1 MITRRTFV
9 KTTAVCLAAN
19 ALPLYALAPLTI
31 GIGTFSYH
39 ALSFDDMIAQLE
51 ILLPTNGLH
60 NQQIEMSRGEFMVMS
75 HPSDEL
81 VRASREKLDKAGIRC
96 VSYYAATLKNEQD
109 VASAVRIAQLLGA
122 HNITGD
128 ATGNDL
134 LKHIDRRVT
143 EAGLTFSIHNHFFPG
158 VKFPYESPE
167 DVLTA
172 LAPLSA
178 NCGATADTGHF
189 AACGY
194 DPVDA
199 VRKLAPR
206 LNSAGRLGCARLV
219 VELLT
224 TTNAQKA
231 RDLAQKTFDISKQE
245 QKLGALSSY
254 DTLAAEQALALSESA
269 LVVAQN
275 AYEKAKVNIDQST
288 GTTLDRMN
296 VSIDDAKSGVVT
308 HM

>member
-39 ALSFDDMIAQLE
+39 ALSFDDMMAQLE

-81 VRASREKLDKAGIRC
+81 VRTSREKLDKAGIRC

-128 ATGNDL
+128 ATGGDL
-134 LKHIDRRVT
+134 LKHIDRSVT

-206 LNSAGRLGCARLV
+206 LNLVHLKDVKAVHSGENVLLGSGIAKIPEVEAELHRQNFRRLV
-219 VELLT
+219 AIE
-224 TTNAQKA
+224 
-231 RDLAQKTFDISKQE
+231 
-245 QKLGALSSY
+245 
-254 DTLAAEQALALSESA
+254 
-269 LVVAQN
+269 
-275 AYEKAKVNIDQST
+275 YEKEGNDDVRDDMQT
-288 GTTLDRMN
+288 N
-296 VSIDDAKSGVVT
+296 VAFAWQYGFSGA
-308 HM
+308 

>member
-9 KTTAVCLAAN
+9 KSAAAGFVAS
-19 ALPLYALAPLTI
+19 ALPAYALAPLTI

-39 ALSFDDMIAQLE
+39 ALSFDDMMAQLE

-60 NQQIEMSRGEFMVMS
+60 NQQIEMSRGEYMVMS

-81 VRASREKLDKAGIRC
+81 FRTAKAKLDKARIKC
-96 VSYYAATLKNEQD
+96 VSYYAATLKNEQE
-109 VASAVRIAQLLGA
+109 VAQAVGFAKLLGA

-128 ATGNDL
+128 ATGTDL
-134 LKHIDRRVT
+134 LKHIDRSVT

-167 DVLTA
+167 AVLNA
-172 LAPLSA
+172 LTGLSS

-206 LNSAGRLGCARLV
+206 LNLVHLKDVKAVGHGDNVLLGSGIAKISEVEAELHRQNFRRLV
-219 VELLT
+219 AIE
-224 TTNAQKA
+224 
-231 RDLAQKTFDISKQE
+231 
-245 QKLGALSSY
+245 
-254 DTLAAEQALALSESA
+254 
-269 LVVAQN
+269 
-275 AYEKAKVNIDQST
+275 YEKEGDDDVRDDMRT
-288 GTTLDRMN
+288 N
-296 VSIDDAKSGVVT
+296 VAFAWQYGFSGA
-308 HM
+308 

>member
-1 MITRRTFV
+1 MITRRTFL
-9 KTTAVCLAAN
+9 KSTAAGLVASS
-19 ALPLYALAPLTI
+19 LPAYALAPLTI

-39 ALSFDDMIAQLE
+39 ALSFDDMMAQLE

-60 NQQIEMSRGEFMVMS
+60 NQQIEMSRGEYMVMS

-81 VRASREKLDKAGIRC
+81 LRMAKAKLDRAGIKC
-96 VSYYAATLKNEQD
+96 VSYYAATLKNEQE
-109 VASAVRIAQLLGA
+109 VAQAVGFAKVLGA

-128 ATGNDL
+128 ATGSDL
-134 LKHIDRRVT
+134 LKRIDRSVT

-167 DVLTA
+167 DVLKA
-172 LAPLSA
+172 LEGLSA

-206 LNSAGRLGCARLV
+206 LNLVHLKDVKAIGHGDNVLLGSGIAKIPEVEAELHRQNFRRLV
-219 VELLT
+219 AIE
-224 TTNAQKA
+224 
-231 RDLAQKTFDISKQE
+231 
-245 QKLGALSSY
+245 
-254 DTLAAEQALALSESA
+254 
-269 LVVAQN
+269 
-275 AYEKAKVNIDQST
+275 YEKEGDDDVRDDMRT
-288 GTTLDRMN
+288 N
-296 VSIDDAKSGVVT
+296 VAFAWQYGFSGA
-308 HM
+308 

>member
-1 MITRRTFV
+1 MITRRTFL
-9 KTTAVCLAAN
+9 KSTAAGLVASSIPA
-19 ALPLYALAPLTI
+19 YALAPLTI

-39 ALSFDDMIAQLE
+39 ALSFDDMMAQLE

-60 NQQIEMSRGEFMVMS
+60 NQQIEMSRGEYMVMS

-81 VRASREKLDKAGIRC
+81 FRTAKAKLDKAGIKC
-96 VSYYAATLKNEQD
+96 VSYYAATLKNEQE
-109 VASAVRIAQLLGA
+109 VAQAVGFAKLLGA

-128 ATGNDL
+128 ATGSDL
-134 LKHIDRRVT
+134 LKHIDRSVT

-167 DVLTA
+167 DVLKA
-172 LAPLSA
+172 LEGLSA

-206 LNSAGRLGCARLV
+206 LNLVHLKDVKAVGHGDNVLLGSGIAKIPEVEAELHRQNFRRLV
-219 VELLT
+219 AIE
-224 TTNAQKA
+224 
-231 RDLAQKTFDISKQE
+231 
-245 QKLGALSSY
+245 
-254 DTLAAEQALALSESA
+254 
-269 LVVAQN
+269 
-275 AYEKAKVNIDQST
+275 YEKEGDDDVRDDMRT
-288 GTTLDRMN
+288 N
-296 VSIDDAKSGVVT
+296 VAFAWQYGFSGA
-308 HM
+308 

>member
-1 MITRRTFV
+1 MITRRTFL
-9 KTTAVCLAAN
+9 KSAA
-19 ALPLYALAPLTI
+19 AGLVASSIPAYALAPLTV

-39 ALSFDDMIAQLE
+39 ALSFDDMMAQLE

-60 NQQIEMSRGEFMVMS
+60 NQQIEMSRGEYMVMS

-81 VRASREKLDKAGIRC
+81 FRTAKAKLDKAGIKC
-96 VSYYAATLKNEQD
+96 VSYYAATLKNEQE
-109 VASAVRIAQLLGA
+109 VAQAVGFAKLLGA

-128 ATGNDL
+128 ATGSDL
-134 LKHIDRRVT
+134 LKHIDRSVT

-167 DVLTA
+167 DVLKA
-172 LAPLSA
+172 LAGLSA

-206 LNSAGRLGCARLV
+206 LNLVHLKDVKAVGHGDNVLLGTGIAKIPEVEAELHRQNFRRLV
-219 VELLT
+219 AIE
-224 TTNAQKA
+224 
-231 RDLAQKTFDISKQE
+231 
-245 QKLGALSSY
+245 
-254 DTLAAEQALALSESA
+254 
-269 LVVAQN
+269 
-275 AYEKAKVNIDQST
+275 YEKEGDDDVRDDMRT
-288 GTTLDRMN
+288 N
-296 VSIDDAKSGVVT
+296 VAFAWKYGFSGA
-308 HM
+308 

>member
-1 MITRRTFV
+1 MITRRAFL
-9 KTTAVCLAAN
+9 KSAA
-19 ALPLYALAPLTI
+19 AGLVASSIPAYALAPLTI

-39 ALSFDDMIAQLE
+39 ALSFDDMMAQLE

-60 NQQIEMSRGEFMVMS
+60 NQQIEMSRGEYMVMS

-81 VRASREKLDKAGIRC
+81 FRTAKAKLDKAGIKC
-96 VSYYAATLKNEQD
+96 VSYYAATLKNEQE
-109 VASAVRIAQLLGA
+109 VAQAVGFAKLLGA

-128 ATGNDL
+128 ATGSDL
-134 LKHIDRRVT
+134 LKHIDRSVT

-167 DVLTA
+167 DVLKA
-172 LAPLSA
+172 LEGLSA

-206 LNSAGRLGCARLV
+206 LNLVHLKDVKAVGHGDNVLLGSGIAKIPEVEAELHRQNFRRLV
-219 VELLT
+219 AIE
-224 TTNAQKA
+224 
-231 RDLAQKTFDISKQE
+231 
-245 QKLGALSSY
+245 
-254 DTLAAEQALALSESA
+254 
-269 LVVAQN
+269 
-275 AYEKAKVNIDQST
+275 YEKEGDDDVRDDMRA
-288 GTTLDRMN
+288 N
-296 VSIDDAKSGVVT
+296 VAFAWKYGFSGA
-308 HM
+308 

>member
-1 MITRRTFV
+1 MP
-9 KTTAVCLAAN
+9 A
-19 ALPLYALAPLTI
+19 YALAPLTI

-39 ALSFDDMIAQLE
+39 ALSFDDMMAQLE

-60 NQQIEMSRGEFMVMS
+60 NQQIEMSRGEYMVMS

-81 VRASREKLDKAGIRC
+81 FRTAKAKLDKANIKC
-96 VSYYAATLKNEQD
+96 VSYYAATLKNEQE
-109 VASAVRIAQLLGA
+109 VAQAVGFAKLLGA

-128 ATGNDL
+128 ATGSDL
-134 LKHIDRRVT
+134 LKHIDRSVT

-167 DVLTA
+167 DVLKA
-172 LAPLSA
+172 LEGLSA

-206 LNSAGRLGCARLV
+206 LNLVHLKDVKAVGHGDNVLLGSGIAKIPEVEAELHRQNFRRLV
-219 VELLT
+219 AIE
-224 TTNAQKA
+224 
-231 RDLAQKTFDISKQE
+231 
-245 QKLGALSSY
+245 
-254 DTLAAEQALALSESA
+254 
-269 LVVAQN
+269 
-275 AYEKAKVNIDQST
+275 YEKEGDDDVRDDMRT
-288 GTTLDRMN
+288 N
-296 VSIDDAKSGVVT
+296 VAFAWKYGFSGA
-308 HM
+308 

>member
-19 ALPLYALAPLTI
+19 TLPLYALAPLTI

-39 ALSFDDMIAQLE
+39 ALSFDDMMAQLE

-81 VRASREKLDKAGIRC
+81 VRTSREKLDKARIRC

-128 ATGNDL
+128 ATGGDL
-134 LKHIDRRVT
+134 LKHIDGSVT

-178 NCGATADTGHF
+178 SCGATADTGHF

-206 LNSAGRLGCARLV
+206 LNLVHLKDVKAVHSGENVLLGSGIAKIPEVEAELHRQNFRRLV
-219 VELLT
+219 AIE
-224 TTNAQKA
+224 
-231 RDLAQKTFDISKQE
+231 
-245 QKLGALSSY
+245 
-254 DTLAAEQALALSESA
+254 
-269 LVVAQN
+269 
-275 AYEKAKVNIDQST
+275 YEKEGDDDVRDDMRT
-288 GTTLDRMN
+288 N
-296 VSIDDAKSGVVT
+296 VAFAWQYGFSGA
-308 HM
+308 

>member
-1 MITRRTFV
+1 MTTRRTFV
-9 KTTAVCLAAN
+9 KTTALCLAAS

-39 ALSFDDMIAQLE
+39 ALSLDDMMAQLE

-81 VRASREKLDKAGIRC
+81 VQTTRAKLDKAGIRC

-109 VASAVRIAQLLGA
+109 VASAVRFAKLLGA

-128 ATGNDL
+128 ATGTDL
-134 LKHIDRRVT
+134 LKHIDRSVT

-158 VKFPYESPE
+158 VKFAYESPE
-167 DVLTA
+167 NVLQA
-172 LAPLSA
+172 LAGLSA
-178 NCGATADTGHF
+178 NCGAAADTGHF

-199 VRKLAPR
+199 VRKLGPR
-206 LNSAGRLGCARLV
+206 LNLVHLKDVKAVGHADNVLLGSGIARIPEVEAELHRQNFRHLV
-219 VELLT
+219 AIE
-224 TTNAQKA
+224 
-231 RDLAQKTFDISKQE
+231 
-245 QKLGALSSY
+245 
-254 DTLAAEQALALSESA
+254 
-269 LVVAQN
+269 
-275 AYEKAKVNIDQST
+275 YEKEGDDDVRDDMRT
-288 GTTLDRMN
+288 N
-296 VSIDDAKSGVVT
+296 VAFAWKYGFSGA
-308 HM
+308 

>member
-9 KTTAVCLAAN
+9 TTTAVCLAAN
-19 ALPLYALAPLTI
+19 TLPLYALAPLTI

-39 ALSFDDMIAQLE
+39 ALSFDDMMAQLE

-81 VRASREKLDKAGIRC
+81 VRTSREKLDKARIRC
-96 VSYYAATLKNEQD
+96 VSYYAATLKNEQE
-109 VASAVRIAQLLGA
+109 VASAVRIAQLLGS

-128 ATGNDL
+128 ATGGDL
-134 LKHIDRRVT
+134 LKHIDRSVT

-167 DVLTA
+167 EVLTA

-178 NCGATADTGHF
+178 SCGATADTGHF

-206 LNSAGRLGCARLV
+206 LNLVHLKDVKAVHSGENVLLGSGIAKIPEVEAELHRQNFRRLV
-219 VELLT
+219 AIE
-224 TTNAQKA
+224 
-231 RDLAQKTFDISKQE
+231 
-245 QKLGALSSY
+245 
-254 DTLAAEQALALSESA
+254 
-269 LVVAQN
+269 
-275 AYEKAKVNIDQST
+275 YEKEGDDDVRDDMRT
-288 GTTLDRMN
+288 N
-296 VSIDDAKSGVVT
+296 VAFAWQYGFSGA
-308 HM
+308 

>member
-9 KTTAVCLAAN
+9 TTTAVCLAAN
-19 ALPLYALAPLTI
+19 TLPLYALAPLTI

-39 ALSFDDMIAQLE
+39 ALSFDDMMAQLE

-81 VRASREKLDKAGIRC
+81 VRTSREKLDKAGIRC

-109 VASAVRIAQLLGA
+109 VASAVRIAQSLGA

-128 ATGNDL
+128 ATGGDL
-134 LKHIDRRVT
+134 LKHIDRSVT

-206 LNSAGRLGCARLV
+206 LNLVHLKDVKAVHSGENVLLGSGIAKIPEVEAELHRQNFRRLV
-219 VELLT
+219 AIE
-224 TTNAQKA
+224 
-231 RDLAQKTFDISKQE
+231 
-245 QKLGALSSY
+245 
-254 DTLAAEQALALSESA
+254 
-269 LVVAQN
+269 
-275 AYEKAKVNIDQST
+275 YEKEGDDDVRDDMRT
-288 GTTLDRMN
+288 N
-296 VSIDDAKSGVVT
+296 VAFAWQYGFSGA
-308 HM
+308 

>member
-1 MITRRTFV
+1 MITRRTFL
-9 KTTAVCLAAN
+9 KSTAGGLVASSIPA
-19 ALPLYALAPLTI
+19 YALAPLTI

-39 ALSFDDMIAQLE
+39 ALSFDDMMAQLE

-60 NQQIEMSRGEFMVMS
+60 NQQIEMSRGEYMVMS

-81 VRASREKLDKAGIRC
+81 FRTAKAKLDKAGIKC
-96 VSYYAATLKNEQD
+96 VSYYAATLKNEQE
-109 VASAVRIAQLLGA
+109 VAQAVDFAKLLGA

-128 ATGNDL
+128 ATGSDL
-134 LKHIDRRVT
+134 LKHIDRSVT

-167 DVLTA
+167 DVLKA
-172 LAPLSA
+172 LAGLSA

-206 LNSAGRLGCARLV
+206 LNLVHLKDVKAVGHGDNVLLGSGIAKIPEVEAELHRQNFRHLV
-219 VELLT
+219 AIE
-224 TTNAQKA
+224 
-231 RDLAQKTFDISKQE
+231 
-245 QKLGALSSY
+245 
-254 DTLAAEQALALSESA
+254 
-269 LVVAQN
+269 
-275 AYEKAKVNIDQST
+275 YEKEGDDDVRDDMRT
-288 GTTLDRMN
+288 N
-296 VSIDDAKSGVVT
+296 VAFAWKYGFSGA
-308 HM
+308 

>member
-1 MITRRTFV
+1 MITRRTFL
-9 KTTAVCLAAN
+9 KSTAAGLVASSIPA
-19 ALPLYALAPLTI
+19 YALAPLTI

-39 ALSFDDMIAQLE
+39 ALSFDDMMAQLE

-60 NQQIEMSRGEFMVMS
+60 NQQIEMSRGEYMVMS

-81 VRASREKLDKAGIRC
+81 FRTAKVKLDKAGIKC
-96 VSYYAATLKNEQD
+96 VSYYAATLKNEQEVGQA
-109 VASAVRIAQLLGA
+109 VAFAKLLGA

-128 ATGNDL
+128 ATGTDL
-134 LKHIDRRVT
+134 LKHIDRSVT

-167 DVLTA
+167 DVLNA
-172 LAPLSA
+172 LASLSA

-206 LNSAGRLGCARLV
+206 LNMVHLKDVKAVGHGDNVLLGSGIAKIPEVEAELHRQNFRRLV
-219 VELLT
+219 AIE
-224 TTNAQKA
+224 
-231 RDLAQKTFDISKQE
+231 
-245 QKLGALSSY
+245 
-254 DTLAAEQALALSESA
+254 
-269 LVVAQN
+269 
-275 AYEKAKVNIDQST
+275 YEKEGDDDVRDDMRT
-288 GTTLDRMN
+288 N
-296 VSIDDAKSGVVT
+296 VAFAWQYGFSGA
-308 HM
+308 

>member
-1 MITRRTFV
+1 MITRRTFL
-9 KTTAVCLAAN
+9 KSTAAGLVASSMPA
-19 ALPLYALAPLTI
+19 YALAPLTI

-39 ALSFDDMIAQLE
+39 ALSFDDMMAQLE

-60 NQQIEMSRGEFMVMS
+60 NQQIEMSRGEYMVMS

-81 VRASREKLDKAGIRC
+81 FRTAKAKLDKAGIKC
-96 VSYYAATLKNEQD
+96 VSYYAATLKNEQE
-109 VASAVRIAQLLGA
+109 VAQAVAFAKLLGA

-128 ATGNDL
+128 GTGSDL
-134 LKHIDRRVT
+134 LKHIDRSVT

-167 DVLTA
+167 DVLNA
-172 LAPLSA
+172 LAGLSA

-206 LNSAGRLGCARLV
+206 LNLVHLKDVKAVGHGDNVLLGSGIAKIPEVEAELHRQNFRRLV
-219 VELLT
+219 AIE
-224 TTNAQKA
+224 
-231 RDLAQKTFDISKQE
+231 
-245 QKLGALSSY
+245 
-254 DTLAAEQALALSESA
+254 
-269 LVVAQN
+269 
-275 AYEKAKVNIDQST
+275 YEKEGDDDVRDDMRT
-288 GTTLDRMN
+288 N
-296 VSIDDAKSGVVT
+296 VAFAWQYGFSGA
-308 HM
+308 

>member
-39 ALSFDDMIAQLE
+39 ALSFDDMMAQLE

-81 VRASREKLDKAGIRC
+81 VRTSREKLDKARIRC

-109 VASAVRIAQLLGA
+109 VASAVRIAQLLGSQ
-122 HNITGD
+122 NITGD
-128 ATGNDL
+128 ATGGDL
-134 LKHIDRRVT
+134 LKHIDRSVT
-143 EAGLTFSIHNHFFPG
+143 DAGLTFSIHNHFFPG

-167 DVLTA
+167 DVLNA

-199 VRKLAPR
+199 VHKLAPR
-206 LNSAGRLGCARLV
+206 LNLVHLKDVKAVHSGENVLLGSGIAKIPEVEAELHRQNFRRLV
-219 VELLT
+219 AIE
-224 TTNAQKA
+224 
-231 RDLAQKTFDISKQE
+231 
-245 QKLGALSSY
+245 
-254 DTLAAEQALALSESA
+254 
-269 LVVAQN
+269 
-275 AYEKAKVNIDQST
+275 YEKEGDDDVRDDMRT
-288 GTTLDRMN
+288 N
-296 VSIDDAKSGVVT
+296 VAFAWQYGFSGA
-308 HM
+308 

>member
-1 MITRRTFV
+1 MITRRAFL
-9 KTTAVCLAAN
+9 KSTAAGLVASSIPA
-19 ALPLYALAPLTI
+19 YALAPLTV

-39 ALSFDDMIAQLE
+39 ALSFDDMMAQLE

-60 NQQIEMSRGEFMVMS
+60 NQQIEMSRGEYMVMS

-81 VRASREKLDKAGIRC
+81 FRTAKAKLDKAGIKC
-96 VSYYAATLKNEQD
+96 VSYYAATLKNEQE
-109 VASAVRIAQLLGA
+109 VAQAVGFAKLLGA

-128 ATGNDL
+128 ATGSDL
-134 LKHIDRRVT
+134 LKHIDRSVT

-167 DVLTA
+167 DVLKA
-172 LAPLSA
+172 LEGLSA

-206 LNSAGRLGCARLV
+206 LNLVHLKDVKAVGHGDNVLLGSGIAKIPEVEAELHRQNFRRLV
-219 VELLT
+219 AIE
-224 TTNAQKA
+224 
-231 RDLAQKTFDISKQE
+231 
-245 QKLGALSSY
+245 
-254 DTLAAEQALALSESA
+254 
-269 LVVAQN
+269 
-275 AYEKAKVNIDQST
+275 YEKEGDDDVRDDMRT
-288 GTTLDRMN
+288 N
-296 VSIDDAKSGVVT
+296 VAFAWKYGFSGA
-308 HM
+308 

>member
-1 MITRRTFV
+1 MTTRRTFL
-9 KTTAVCLAAN
+9 KTTALCLAAS

-39 ALSFDDMIAQLE
+39 ALSLDDMMAQLE

-81 VRASREKLDKAGIRC
+81 VQTTRAKLDKAGIRC

-109 VASAVRIAQLLGA
+109 VASAVRFAKLLGA

-128 ATGNDL
+128 ATGTDL
-134 LKHIDRRVT
+134 LKHIDRSVT

-158 VKFPYESPE
+158 VKFAYESPE
-167 DVLTA
+167 NVLQA
-172 LAPLSA
+172 LAGLSA
-178 NCGATADTGHF
+178 NCGAAADTGHF

-199 VRKLAPR
+199 VRKLGPR
-206 LNSAGRLGCARLV
+206 LNLVHLKDVKAVGHADNVLLGSGIARIPEVEAELHRQNFRHLV
-219 VELLT
+219 AIE
-224 TTNAQKA
+224 
-231 RDLAQKTFDISKQE
+231 
-245 QKLGALSSY
+245 
-254 DTLAAEQALALSESA
+254 
-269 LVVAQN
+269 
-275 AYEKAKVNIDQST
+275 YEKEGDDDVRDDMRT
-288 GTTLDRMN
+288 N
-296 VSIDDAKSGVVT
+296 VAFAWKYGFSGA
-308 HM
+308 